1 MRSAAMAAA
10 VLGACATVAGCSVV
24 PAADPPAPRVAE
36 VVKPSP
42 NRTLDR
48 ALPTAEELTA
58 TLGATGFMGQLVEGG
73 ADVLLQGV
81 QEAEAT
87 PVDCVSTGY
96 RLEKVVYQASP
107 VRSVASQSWAGGD
120 VNGPTATG
128 FFGVVEFIDADAA
141 GEFFAASADKWHRCN
156 GQTLVLHQHDRG
168 AQGSSR
174 ITDVGLDNRIVFAV
188 VMQDAGSTI
197 QRALGVAGDCIVDV
211 EIADVAGPSDSG
223 AQDAA
228 AVANLMLQKIGYS

>member
-1 MRSAAMAAA
+1 MRSAAMTAA
-10 VLGACATVAGCSVV
+10 VLGACAILAGCSV
-24 PAADPPAPRVAE
+24 PGPESAAPRVAE
-36 VVKPSP
+36 VAKPSP

-48 ALPTAEELTA
+48 ALPTAEELSA
-58 TLGATGFMGQLVEGG
+58 TLGVGGFMGQLVEGG
-73 ADVLLQGV
+73 ADMLLQGV
-81 QEAEAT
+81 REAEAT

-120 VNGPTATG
+120 ANGPTATG
-128 FFGVVEFIDADAA
+128 FFGVVEFADADAA
-141 GEFFAASADKWHRCN
+141 WKFFAASADKWHRCN
-156 GQTLVLHQHDRG
+156 GQTLVLHQADRG

-174 ITDVGLDNRIVFAV
+174 ITNVGIDPRVVSAV

-211 EIADVAGPSDSG
+211 EIADVAEPSATG
-223 AQDAA
+223 AQDAT
-228 AVANLMLQKIGYS
+228 AVAKLMLQKIGDS